1 MISPAA
7 RAPQK
12 NRSAFPLHDEN
23 SAAWQR
29 LLSWR
34 LFRASRALAAEAMRT
49 DLERFFNPRSIAIIG
64 ASRDFMTISGQPLKH
79 LQSHHYQGRLYP
91 VNPRYPEVGG
101 VKCYASLAEVPE
113 TPDLVLILV
122 NASRVADMLRQCGE
136 KRVPYV
142 IIFSSGFSEMGGEG
156 VRLQQ
161 ELSEIARS
169 HDIGVIGPNC
179 QGMMNV
185 ADGVFAGFGSVFF
198 TDYEPGAV
206 SMVSQSGGF
215 GFSVM
220 NLSSKDGGLPFRQMV
235 TTGNEIGVSTL
246 DFIDYFIQDPKTR
259 IIAGYLEGAKDA
271 RRLPEIGQKALAAGK
286 PILMWKV
293 GNTEQGQ
300 KAAASHTANLGGAM
314 ALYKAAFRQHGIIQV
329 EDIQDVVDY
338 GRAFGSGRLPEG
350 NRLAIIT
357 ISGGAGILMT
367 DECIGRGM
375 RMAELAPA
383 TVAKLREFV
392 PSFGSLNNP
401 VDVTAA
407 IFNDL
412 SLINRTLQA
421 IVDDPGVD
429 CIAMINASLQGE
441 IAKKIAAEIV
451 AVAGR
456 TDKPICIAWSA
467 RDVMAPEAYAALDA
481 ARIPHYKSPVRC
493 GRAMAAVSWYA
504 EVKRRNEAR
513 RGEKPLAISK
523 PAAAGILAGRSGDV
537 AEHAAKRVLAEYG
550 IPVTGEALATSRQE
564 AVAAAKRIGYP
575 VAIKVQSPDI
585 SHKTEARAVRL
596 GIATGSELE
605 AAYEEVLANARAY
618 QKDAR
623 IEGVLVQEM
632 VQSGVET
639 ILGVTNDP
647 LFGPAVMFGLG
658 GIFAEVLKDV
668 SFRLAPVTPA
678 VARDMIE
685 EIAGYPLLAG
695 ARGKPPADIAALA
708 DAIVRLSALAM
719 DLKDR
724 VSELDINPLFVFAE
738 GEGVKAADALIKV
751 KA

>member
-1 MISPAA
+1 
-7 RAPQK
+7 
-12 NRSAFPLHDEN
+12 
-23 SAAWQR
+23 
-29 LLSWR
+29 
-34 LFRASRALAAEAMRT
+34 MRT

-64 ASRDFMTISGQPLKH
+64 ASQDFITISGQPLKH
-79 LQSHHYQGRLYP
+79 LQSHGYKGKLYP
-91 VNPRYPEVGG
+91 VNPRYPEVAG
-101 VKCYASLAEVPE
+101 VKCYPSLAEVPE

-122 NASRVADMLRQCGE
+122 NASRVAEMLKQCGA
-136 KRVPYV
+136 KGVPYV
-142 IIFSSGFSEMGGEG
+142 IIFSSGFSEMGGAG
-156 VRLQQ
+156 VKLQRQ
-161 ELSEIARS
+161 LG
-169 HDIGVIGPNC
+169 DISREFDMGVVGPNC

-198 TDYEPGAV
+198 TDYEPGVV

-235 TTGNEIGVSTL
+235 TTGNEIGISTL
-246 DFIDYFIQDPKTR
+246 EFIHYFIRDPHTE
-259 IIAGYLEGAKDA
+259 IIGAYLEGAKDA

-314 ALYKAAFRQHGIIQV
+314 ALYKAAFRQNGILQV
-329 EDIQDVVDY
+329 EDLQDLVDY
-338 GRAFGSGRLPEG
+338 GRAFRGGKLPPG

-367 DECIGRGM
+367 DECVNRGM
-375 RMAELAPA
+375 RLAQLAPE
-383 TVAKLREFV
+383 TVEKLRGFV

-412 SLINRTLQA
+412 TLINRTLQA

-441 IAKKIAAEIV
+441 IAAKIAAEIV
-451 AVAGR
+451 EVASR
-456 TDKPICIAWSA
+456 TAKPIFLTWSA

-493 GRAMAAVSWYA
+493 GRALAAVSWYSEA
-504 EVKRRNEAR
+504 QRRYRQRLKEQPLSIQNNEI
-513 RGEKPLAISK
+513 KQ
-523 PAAAGILAGRSGDV
+523 ILKTKSQDV
-537 AEHAAKRVLAEYG
+537 AEYQAKQVLAGYG
-550 IPVTGEALATSRQE
+550 IPVTRGELVTTKEQALA
-564 AVAAAKRIGYP
+564 AARRIGYP
-575 VAIKVQSPDI
+575 VAVKVQSPDI

-596 GIATGSELE
+596 NVRSDAEL
-605 AAYEEVLANARAY
+605 AAAHEEILKNARAY
-618 QKDAR
+618 RTGAN

-632 VQSGVET
+632 AGEGVEA

-668 SFRLAPVTPA
+668 SFRLAPVTPS
-678 VARDMIE
+678 VAREMVE
-685 EIAGYPLLAG
+685 EIAGFPLLTG
-695 ARGKPPADIAALA
+695 ARGRPRADVDALV
-708 DAIVRLSALAM
+708 DAIVRLSALAI
-719 DLKDR
+719 DLKDH
-724 VSELDINPLFVFAE
+724 VAEFDINPLFVFGE
-738 GEGVKAADALIKV
+738 GKGVKAADALIKPV
-751 KA
+751 TR

>member
-1 MISPAA
+1 MG
-7 RAPQK
+7 
-12 NRSAFPLHDEN
+12 
-23 SAAWQR
+23 
-29 LLSWR
+29 
-34 LFRASRALAAEAMRT
+34 T
-49 DLERFFNPRSIAIIG
+49 DLERFFNPASIAIIG
-64 ASRDFMTISGQPLKH
+64 ASQDFMTISGQPLKH
-79 LQSHHYQGRLYP
+79 LQSHRYQGRLYP
-91 VNPRYPEVGG
+91 VNPRYPEVAG
-101 VKCYASLAEVPE
+101 VKCYPSLAEVPE

-122 NASRVADMLRQCGE
+122 NAARVADMLKQCGE
-136 KRVPYV
+136 KGVPYV

-156 VRLQQ
+156 VKLQRQ
-161 ELSEIARS
+161 LAEIARQFK
-169 HDIGVIGPNC
+169 IGVIGPNC

-185 ADGVFAGFGSVFF
+185 ADGVYAGFGSVFF
-198 TDYEPGAV
+198 TDYDPGRV

-246 DFIDYFIQDPKTR
+246 DFIEYFIKDSKTD

-271 RRLPEIGQKALAAGK
+271 WRLPEIGQKALVAGK

-314 ALYKAAFRQHGIIQV
+314 ALYKAAFKQNGIIQV

-338 GRAFGSGRLPEG
+338 GRAFRNGRLPKG

-375 RMAELAPA
+375 RLADLAPE
-383 TVAKLREFV
+383 TVARLREFV
-392 PSFGSLNNP
+392 PSFGSINNP

-412 SLINRTLQA
+412 SLINRTLQT

-451 AVAGR
+451 AVAGK
-456 TDKPICIAWSA
+456 TDKPIYIAWSA
-467 RDVMAPEAYAALDA
+467 RDVMAPEAYAALEA

-493 GRAMAAVSWYA
+493 GRALAAVSWYA
-504 EVKRRNEAR
+504 EAR
-513 RGEKPLAISK
+513 RRRDRQCREKALTLSSASARQALEGK
-523 PAAAGILAGRSGDV
+523 TADV
-537 AEHAAKRVLAEYG
+537 SEYHAKRILAEYG
-550 IPVTGEALATSRQE
+550 IPVTREELAKTKDQALA
-564 AVAAAKRIGYP
+564 VAKRIGYP

-596 GIATGSELE
+596 NITSDGELA
-605 AAYEEVLANARAY
+605 AAYEEIVGNARAY
-618 QKDAR
+618 NKSAS

-632 VQSGVET
+632 LKNGLEA

-668 SFRLAPVTPA
+668 SFRLAPVTPS
-678 VARDMIE
+678 VAREMVE
-685 EIAGYPLLAG
+685 EIAGYPVLAG
-695 ARGKPPADIAALA
+695 ARGKPRADVDALV
-708 DAIVRLSALAM
+708 DAILRLSALAV
-719 DLKDR
+719 DLKDSI
-724 VSELDINPLFVFAE
+724 SELDINPLFVFAE
-738 GEGVKAADALIKV
+738 GRGVKAADALIKPRNSD
-751 KA
+751 K

>member
-1 MISPAA
+1 
-7 RAPQK
+7 
-12 NRSAFPLHDEN
+12 
-23 SAAWQR
+23 
-29 LLSWR
+29 
-34 LFRASRALAAEAMRT
+34 MRT
-49 DLERFFNPRSIAIIG
+49 DLERFFNPGSIAIIG
-64 ASRDFMTISGQPLKH
+64 ASQDFMTISGQPLKH

-91 VNPRYPEVGG
+91 VNPRYQEVAG
-101 VKCYASLAEVPE
+101 VKCYPALAGLPE

-122 NASRVADMLRQCGE
+122 NAARVADMLQQCGE
-136 KRVPYV
+136 KGVPYV

-156 VRLQQ
+156 VKLQRQ
-161 ELSEIARS
+161 LAEIASRYE
-169 HDIGVIGPNC
+169 IGVIGPNC

-198 TDYEPGAV
+198 TDYEPGRV

-235 TTGNEIGVSTL
+235 TTGNEIGISTL
-246 DFIDYFIQDPKTR
+246 DFINYYIQDPNTE
-259 IIAGYLEGAKDA
+259 IIVCYLEGAKDA
-271 RRLPEIGQKALAAGK
+271 WRLPEIGQKALAAGK

-314 ALYKAAFRQHGIIQV
+314 ALYKAAFRQNGIIQV

-338 GRAFGSGRLPEG
+338 GRAFRNGRLPKG

-375 RMAELAPA
+375 RLADLAPE

-392 PSFGSLNNP
+392 PSFGSINNP

-412 SLINRTLQA
+412 TLINRTLQT

-441 IAKKIAAEIV
+441 IANKIAAEIV
-451 AVAGR
+451 AVSGKTA
-456 TDKPICIAWSA
+456 KPIYIAWSA
-467 RDVMAPEAYAALDA
+467 RDVMAPQAYAALEA

-504 EVKRRNEAR
+504 EAKRRR
-513 RGEKPLAISK
+513 DRQSGEKALTLSS
-523 PAAAGILAGRSGDV
+523 AGARKALDGRTADV
-537 AEHAAKRVLAEYG
+537 SEYQAKRILSEYG
-550 IPVTGEALATSRQE
+550 IAVTQEELATTREQALA
-564 AVAAAKRIGYP
+564 VAKRIGYP

-596 GIATGSELE
+596 NIGSDGEL
-605 AAYEEVLANARAY
+605 ALAFEEVLSNARAY
-618 QKDAR
+618 RKDAS
-623 IEGVLVQEM
+623 IEGVLIQEM
-632 VQSGVET
+632 VTDGLEA

-668 SFRLAPVTPA
+668 SFRLAPVTPS
-678 VARDMIE
+678 VAREMIE
-685 EIAGYPLLAG
+685 EIAGYPVLAG
-695 ARGKPPADIAALA
+695 ARGRPRADVDALV
-708 DAIVRLSALAM
+708 DAIVRLSALAV

-724 VSELDINPLFVFAE
+724 VAELDINPLFVFAE
-738 GEGVKAADALIKV
+738 GRGVKAADALIKP
-751 KA
+751 KP

>member
-1 MISPAA
+1 
-7 RAPQK
+7 
-12 NRSAFPLHDEN
+12 
-23 SAAWQR
+23 
-29 LLSWR
+29 
-34 LFRASRALAAEAMRT
+34 MRT
-49 DLERFFNPRSIAIIG
+49 DLERFFNPASIAIIG
-64 ASRDFMTISGQPLKH
+64 ASQDFMTISGQPLKH

-101 VKCYASLAEVPE
+101 VKCYPSLAEVPE
-113 TPDLVLILV
+113 TPDLVLVLV
-122 NASRVADMLRQCGE
+122 NAARVADMLRQCGA
-136 KRVPYV
+136 KGVPYV

-156 VRLQQ
+156 VKLQR
-161 ELSEIARS
+161 ELAEIARQ
-169 HDIGVIGPNC
+169 HKIGVIGPNC

-198 TDYEPGAV
+198 TDYEPGRV

-246 DFIDYFIQDPKTR
+246 DFIDYFIQDSRTD

-271 RRLPEIGQKALAAGK
+271 HRLPEIGQKALAAGK

-314 ALYKAAFRQHGIIQV
+314 ALYKAAFRQNGIIQV

-338 GRAFGSGRLPEG
+338 GRAFRSGRLPRG

-375 RMAELAPA
+375 RLAELAPE
-383 TVAKLREFV
+383 TVGKLKEFV
-392 PSFGSLNNP
+392 PSFGSINNP

-412 SLINRTLQA
+412 TLINRTLQA

-441 IAKKIAAEIV
+441 IARKIADEIV
-451 AVAGR
+451 AVTGR
-456 TDKPICIAWSA
+456 TDKPIYIAWSA
-467 RDVMAPEAYAALDA
+467 RDVMAPEAYAALEA

-504 EVKRRNEAR
+504 EAKRRNEAQR
-513 RGEKPLAISK
+513 AEKPLALNK
-523 PAAAGILAGRSGDV
+523 PSAAKLLAGRSGDV

-550 IPVTGEALATSRQE
+550 IPVTREELAATKERALAI
-564 AVAAAKRIGYP
+564 AKRIGYP

-585 SHKTEARAVRL
+585 SHKTEAKAVRL
-596 GIATGSELE
+596 NLGSDAELA
-605 AAYEEVLANARAY
+605 AAYDEVLANARAY
-618 QKDAR
+618 KKGANV
-623 IEGVLVQEM
+623 EGVLVQEM
-632 VQSGVET
+632 VKDGVEA

-668 SFRLAPVTPA
+668 SFRLAPVTPS
-678 VARDMIE
+678 VAREMVE
-685 EIAGYPLLAG
+685 EIAGYPVLAG
-695 ARGKPPADIAALA
+695 ARGRPRADVEALA
-708 DAIVRLSALAM
+708 DAIVRLSALAI
-719 DLKDR
+719 DLKDTI
-724 VSELDINPLFVFAE
+724 SELDINPLFVFPA
-738 GEGVKAADALIKV
+738 GRGVKAADALIRLKIV
-751 KA
+751 EERK

>member
-1 MISPAA
+1 
-7 RAPQK
+7 
-12 NRSAFPLHDEN
+12 
-23 SAAWQR
+23 
-29 LLSWR
+29 
-34 LFRASRALAAEAMRT
+34 MRT

-64 ASRDFMTISGQPLKH
+64 ASQDFITISGQPLKH
-79 LQSHHYQGRLYP
+79 LQSHGYRGKLYP
-91 VNPRYPEVGG
+91 VNPRYPEVAG
-101 VKCYASLAEVPE
+101 VKCYASLAELPE

-122 NASRVADMLRQCGE
+122 NAARVADMLGQCGA
-136 KRVPYV
+136 KGVPYV

-156 VRLQQ
+156 VKLQQ
-161 ELSEIARS
+161 QLAEIARRY
-169 HDIGVIGPNC
+169 DIGVIGPNC

-198 TDYEPGAV
+198 TDYEPGRV

-246 DFIDYFIQDPKTR
+246 EFMDYFIRDPHTD

-271 RRLPEIGQKALAAGK
+271 WRLPEIGQKALAAGK

-314 ALYKAAFRQHGIIQV
+314 ALYKAAFRQNGIIQV

-338 GRAFGSGRLPEG
+338 GRAFRAGRLPRG

-375 RMAELAPA
+375 QLAQLAPE
-383 TVAKLREFV
+383 TVAKLKEFV
-392 PSFGSLNNP
+392 PSFGSINNP

-451 AVAGR
+451 AVSNK

-467 RDVMAPEAYAALDA
+467 RDVMAPEAYAALEA

-504 EVKRRNEAR
+504 DAKRRNER
-513 RGEKPLAISK
+513 QKKEKPLVLAG
-523 PAAAGILAGRSGDV
+523 AAARKALENRTADV
-537 AEHAAKRVLAEYG
+537 SEHAAKRILAEYG
-550 IPVTGEALATSRQE
+550 IPVTREELATTKEQALAS
-564 AVAAAKRIGYP
+564 AKRIGYP

-585 SHKTEARAVRL
+585 SHKTEAKAVRL
-596 GIATGSELE
+596 NIGSDAEL
-605 AAYEEVLANARAY
+605 AAAHDEVLANARAY
-618 QKDAR
+618 RKDAK

-632 VQSGVET
+632 AKEGVEA
-639 ILGVTNDP
+639 ILGITNDP

-668 SFRLAPVTPA
+668 AFRLAPVTPS
-678 VARDMIE
+678 VAREMVE
-685 EIAGYPLLAG
+685 EIAGYPVLAG
-695 ARGKPPADIAALA
+695 ARGKPRADVDALV
-708 DAIVRLSALAM
+708 DAIVRLSALAV
-719 DLKDR
+719 DLKDH
-724 VSELDINPLFVFAE
+724 VAELDINPLFVFAE
-738 GEGVKAADALIKV
+738 GRGVKAADALIKP
-751 KA
+751 KK

>member
-1 MISPAA
+1 
-7 RAPQK
+7 
-12 NRSAFPLHDEN
+12 
-23 SAAWQR
+23 
-29 LLSWR
+29 
-34 LFRASRALAAEAMRT
+34 MRT
-49 DLERFFNPRSIAIIG
+49 DLERFFNPGSIAIIG
-64 ASRDFMTISGQPLKH
+64 ASQDFMTISGQPLKH

-91 VNPRYPEVGG
+91 VNPRYQEVAG
-101 VKCYASLAEVPE
+101 VKCYPALAGLPE

-122 NASRVADMLRQCGE
+122 NAARVADMLQQCGE
-136 KRVPYV
+136 KGVPYV

-156 VRLQQ
+156 VKLQRQ
-161 ELSEIARS
+161 LAEIARRYE
-169 HDIGVIGPNC
+169 IGVIGPNC

-198 TDYEPGAV
+198 TDYEPGRV

-235 TTGNEIGVSTL
+235 TTGNEIGISTL
-246 DFIDYFIQDPKTR
+246 DFINYYIQDPNTE
-259 IIAGYLEGAKDA
+259 IIVCYLEGAKDA
-271 RRLPEIGQKALAAGK
+271 WRLPEIGQKALAAGK

-314 ALYKAAFRQHGIIQV
+314 ALYKAAFRQNGIIQV

-338 GRAFGSGRLPEG
+338 GRAFRNGRLPKG

-375 RMAELAPA
+375 RLADLAPE

-392 PSFGSLNNP
+392 PSFGSINNP

-412 SLINRTLQA
+412 TLINRTLQT

-441 IAKKIAAEIV
+441 IANKIAAEIV
-451 AVAGR
+451 AVSGKTA
-456 TDKPICIAWSA
+456 KPIYIAWSA
-467 RDVMAPEAYAALDA
+467 RDVMAPQAYAALEA

-504 EVKRRNEAR
+504 EAKRRR
-513 RGEKPLAISK
+513 DRQSGEKALTLSS
-523 PAAAGILAGRSGDV
+523 AGARKALDGRTADV
-537 AEHAAKRVLAEYG
+537 SEYQAKRILSEYG
-550 IPVTGEALATSRQE
+550 IAVTQEELATTREQALA
-564 AVAAAKRIGYP
+564 VAKRIGYP

-596 GIATGSELE
+596 NIGSDREL
-605 AAYEEVLANARAY
+605 ALAFEEVLSNARAY
-618 QKDAR
+618 RKDAS
-623 IEGVLVQEM
+623 IEGVLIQEM
-632 VQSGVET
+632 VKDGLEA

-668 SFRLAPVTPA
+668 SFRLAPVTPS
-678 VARDMIE
+678 VAREMIE
-685 EIAGYPLLAG
+685 EIAGYPVLAG
-695 ARGKPPADIAALA
+695 ARGRPRADVDALV
-708 DAIVRLSALAM
+708 DAIVRLSALAV

-724 VSELDINPLFVFAE
+724 VAELDINPLFVFAE
-738 GEGVKAADALIKV
+738 GRGVKAADALIKP
-751 KA
+751 KK